1 MPDFVEEQ
9 GRIAG
14 IGVDE
19 VEQGAVGLGA
29 AVVAEEGADPV
40 AGEEDVSGAL
50 DVAEGVEGGAD
61 VTDGVALA
69 GGMVE
74 PAEQRGG
81 PRLDAAILGDE

>member
-9 GRIAG
+9 GRIRG

-19 VEQGAVGLGA
+19 VEQGAVGLGT
-29 AVVAEEGADPV
+29 AVVAEEGADPI
-40 AGEEDVSGAL
+40 AGEEDVAGAL
-50 DVAEGVEGGAD
+50 DVAKGVECGAD